1 MATQRE
7 IRFINSKFWKSV
19 KKTPLYDLYRKTIQG
34 QLEKKRRKTQAEG
47 LQKFGYQMLN
57 EIFVETNHHD
67 IKVFAIYGTLLGFIR
82 DKDFI
87 KFDFDMDL
95 GIFVDT
101 QETFRQLE
109 NVLLPL
115 GYRKVR
121 EFELHNLITEQTY
134 NKNGLEVDFFGIF
147 PYENKYITYG
157 FYQDTNVHYDSADLF
172 NVRYHIMEIEHAVE
186 TINIHGVDITIPRD
200 YEYMLKLF
208 YGENWRIPDPNFESI
223 AKVMDKS
230 VMGKEI
236 RYD

>member
-1 MATQRE
+1 
-7 IRFINSKFWKSV
+7 
-19 KKTPLYDLYRKTIQG
+19 
-34 QLEKKRRKTQAEG
+34 
-47 LQKFGYQMLN
+47 
-57 EIFVETNHHD
+57 
-67 IKVFAIYGTLLGFIR
+67 
-82 DKDFI
+82 
-87 KFDFDMDL
+87 MDL